1 MEYNNKTETFV
12 DYVNWTKDDP
22 CIWVVYPAG
31 AGGDL
36 VSAIINFHYANTG
49 AKFHGITETGQVIF
63 RDTNKKIV
71 NLTHTIDLSIVADV
85 EKCLSEEHTN
95 YSKIDQIIFS
105 NHAYKEKEIEKILNL
120 FTKSKIIRIIPKNKN
135 EYNAI
140 QQLSNYKN
148 GKTFKSSGDD
158 NSWLPLIV
166 SKEQVLEIYFSDL
179 FNRDKFN
186 QAYKKIRDHL
196 NLPYKLIS
204 YNFIEFYLSKQDK
217 TILQALSNL
226 VV

>member
-1 MEYNNKTETFV
+1 MEYNSKTEKFV

-31 AGGDL
+31 AAGDL
-36 VSAIINFHYANTG
+36 VAAIINFHYVDTG

-71 NLTHTIDLSIVADV
+71 NLTQTIDLSIVKDI
-85 EKCLSEEHTN
+85 ESCLSEENTN

-105 NHAYKEKEIEKILNL
+105 NHSYKEQDIEKILNV
-120 FTKSKIIRIIPKNKN
+120 FTKSKIIRIIPKDEN
-135 EYNAI
+135 EYNVI
-140 QQLSNYKN
+140 QELSSYKN
-148 GKTFKSSGDD
+148 GISGKT
-158 NSWLPLIV
+158 NNNNWLPLDNC
-166 SKEQVLEIYFSDL
+166 KEQVLEIYFGNL
-179 FNRDKFN
+179 FSRDKFN
-186 QAYKKIRDHL
+186 QTYKKIRDHL

-226 VV
+226 AV

>member
-1 MEYNNKTETFV
+1 MEYNSKTEKFV

-31 AGGDL
+31 AAGDL
-36 VSAIINFHYANTG
+36 VSAIINFHYVATG

-71 NLTHTIDLSIVADV
+71 NLTQTIDLSIVKDI
-85 EKCLSEEHTN
+85 ENCLSEENTN

-105 NHAYKEKEIEKILNL
+105 NHSYKEQDIEKILNV
-120 FTKSKIIRIIPKNKN
+120 FTKSKIIRIIPKDEN
-135 EYNAI
+135 EYNVI
-140 QQLSNYKN
+140 QELSSYKN
-148 GKTFKSSGDD
+148 GISGKT
-158 NSWLPLIV
+158 NNNNWLPLDNC
-166 SKEQVLEIYFSDL
+166 KEQVLEIYFGNL
-179 FNRDKFN
+179 FSRDKFN
-186 QAYKKIRDHL
+186 QTYKKIRDHL

-226 VV
+226 AV